1 MSNPLMTNNQSN
13 NPIEALNTFV
23 NNGGNPQQM
32 LQMMLQKNPNV
43 NKMMTQLN
51 NMRGSQSL
59 EEFALQAAKQKGLD
73 IEQIKNLAQR
83 MNAK

>member
-1 MSNPLMTNNQSN
+1 MANPLMTNNQTN

-43 NKMMTQLN
+43 NKMMNQLN
-51 NMRGSQSL
+51 NMRGNQSL
-59 EEFALQAAKQKGLD
+59 EQFALQAAKERGLD